1 MNEEAIFQRL
11 LALVEQYHAGRKQG
25 KFLDYL
31 DPETLAE
38 ELDLKKDADG
48 DWQQLFQWIG
58 KYLQHSVKTGHPG
71 FLNRMWS
78 GANLPSIVG
87 EIVTAVTNTSACTYE
102 GAPVS
107 TLMEHYM
114 LDTMLDLAGFGEGEG
129 QMTTGSSNGNMIA
142 MLAAR
147 NQAIETGKEQGLF
160 GHSPLLAFVSADA
173 HYSLDKAANILGLGT
188 HNLVKVPVD
197 EHGRMQPQA
206 LERLLQQH
214 SQNGKI
220 PFFVCAT
227 LGTTVRGA
235 YDSLPPLVELRE
247 KYGFWL
253 HGDGAW
259 GGAALLDDELKKH
272 FLPGIEQLDSFTWDF
287 HKMAGTN
294 LMCNVL
300 LFNHHRGTLRCV
312 CSAGEHSYL
321 FREEDKNAELDM
333 GTASLQCGRRV
344 DSLKWFLDW
353 KFFGKKGLAE
363 RIRHYLALSE
373 YAEQVV
379 HGIPEL
385 EMTVPRE
392 SFNVCFHFRTP
403 ENIPANEF
411 NLELRNRLFKQG
423 ISLVG
428 IAYIEEKLTL
438 RLLITHPDY
447 SRADVDSFFSNLVAA
462 GKELMHEHLQG

>member
-31 DPETLAE
+31 TPE
-38 ELDLKKDADG
+38 ELAAELELEKNADG
-48 DWQQLFQWIG
+48 DWQQLFQWLG
-58 KYLQHSVKTGHPG
+58 KYLQHSVKTAHPG

-87 EIVTAVTNTSACTYE
+87 EIITAVTNTSACTYE

-114 LDTMLDLAGFGEGEG
+114 LNTMLRLVGFEHGEG
-129 QMTTGSSNGNMIA
+129 QMTSGSSNGNMIA

-147 NQAIETGKEQGLF
+147 NQFAENSKDQGLF
-160 GHSPLLAFVSADA
+160 NSAPLVAFVSADS
-173 HYSLDKAANILGLGT
+173 HYSLDKAANLLGIGT
-188 HNLVKVPVD
+188 QQLIKVPVD
-197 EHGRMQPQA
+197 DRGRMRIDA
-206 LERLLQQH
+206 LESLLQQH
-214 SQNGKI
+214 QQQGHQ

-235 YDSLPPLVELRE
+235 YDPLPPLLEL
-247 KYGFWL
+247 KKQYDFWL

-259 GGAALLDDELKKH
+259 GGVALLDEELKQH
-272 FLPGIEQLDSFTWDF
+272 FLPGVEQLDSFTWDF
-287 HKMAGTN
+287 HKMPGTS
-294 LMCNVL
+294 LMCNLL
-300 LFNHHRGTLRCV
+300 LFNQQRGTLRCA

-321 FREEDKNAELDM
+321 FREEDQSAELDT

-353 KFFGKKGLAE
+353 KYFGQEGFSQ
-363 RIRHYLALSE
+363 RVRHYLSLCE
-373 YAEQVV
+373 YAEKVV
-379 HGIPEL
+379 NSTAEL
-385 EMTVPRE
+385 EMSVPRE
-392 SFNVCFHFRTP
+392 SFNVCFRFTTP
-403 ENIPANEF
+403 DNIPSNDF
-411 NLELRNRLFKQG
+411 NLELRQRLFRQG

-428 IAYIEEKLTL
+428 VAYIDEQLTL

-447 SRADVDSFFSNLVAA
+447 RQTDVEHFFSSVVST
-462 GKELMHEHLQG
+462 GTELLNEYL

>member
-31 DPETLAE
+31 EPEALAAE
-38 ELDLKKDADG
+38 LELDKDAAG
-48 DWQQLFQWIG
+48 DWQQLFQWLG

-78 GANLPSIVG
+78 DANLPSIVG
-87 EIVTAVTNTSACTYE
+87 EIITAVTNSSACTYE

-107 TLMEHYM
+107 TLMEHFM
-114 LDTMLDLAGFGEGEG
+114 LNTMLDLAGFEEGEG
-129 QMTTGSSNGNMIA
+129 QMTTGSSSGNMIA

-147 NQAIETGKEQGLF
+147 SQLDETSKENGLF
-160 GHSPLLAFVSADA
+160 GQTPLIAFVSADA
-173 HYSLDKAANILGLGT
+173 HYSLDKAANTIGIGT
-188 HNLVKVPVD
+188 RQLVKVPVD
-197 EHGRMQPQA
+197 EHGRMRPQA
-206 LERLLQQH
+206 LEDLLRQH
-214 SQNGKI
+214 RQVGNR

-227 LGTTVRGA
+227 LCTTVRGA
-235 YDSLPPLVELRE
+235 YDPLPPLVRLRD

-259 GGAALLDDELKKH
+259 GGAALLDDELRQRY
-272 FLPGIEQLDSFTWDF
+272 LVDVEQLDSFTWDF
-287 HKMAGTN
+287 HKMVGTN

-300 LFNHHRGTLRCV
+300 LLNHRRGTLRCV

-321 FREEDKNAELDM
+321 FREEDRSAELDT

-353 KFFGKKGLAE
+353 KYFGKEGLAQ
-363 RIRHYLALSE
+363 RIRHYLSLSK

-379 HGIPEL
+379 NSTPEL
-385 EMTVPRE
+385 EMSVPRE
-392 SFNVCFHFRTP
+392 SFNVCFRFATP
-403 ENIPANEF
+403 ENIPRNDF
-411 NLELRNRLFKQG
+411 NLELRNRLFREG

-428 IAYIEEKLTL
+428 IAYIDEQLTL

-447 SRADVDSFFSNLVAA
+447 SRTEVEQFFGSLVAT
-462 GKELMHEHLQG
+462 GKELLNEYLSG

>member
-31 DPETLAE
+31 EPEALAAE
-38 ELDLKKDADG
+38 LELDRDAVG
-48 DWQQLFQWIG
+48 DWQQLFQWLG

-87 EIVTAVTNTSACTYE
+87 EIITAVTNTSACTYE

-107 TLMEHYM
+107 TLIEHFMME
-114 LDTMLDLAGFGEGEG
+114 TMLDLAGFEEGEG
-129 QMTTGSSNGNMIA
+129 QMTTGSSHGNMVA

-147 NQAIETGKEQGLF
+147 SQIDETSKENGLF
-160 GHSPLLAFVSADA
+160 GQSPLVAFVSADA
-173 HYSLDKAANILGLGT
+173 HYSLDKAANIIGIGT
-188 HNLVKVPVD
+188 RQLVKVPVD
-197 EHGRMQPQA
+197 ERGRMDPQA
-206 LERLLQQH
+206 LEELLQKQ
-214 SQNGKI
+214 QQAGNR

-235 YDSLPPLVELRE
+235 YDALPPLVELRD

-259 GGAALLDDELKKH
+259 GGAALLDDELRRRY
-272 FLPGIEQLDSFTWDF
+272 LSNIEQLDSFTWDF
-287 HKMAGTN
+287 HKMAGAN

-321 FREEDKNAELDM
+321 FREEEKHAELDT

-353 KFFGKKGLAE
+353 KYFGKEGLAQ
-363 RIRHYLALSE
+363 RVRHYLSLSE

-379 HGIPEL
+379 HSTPEL

-392 SFNVCFHFRTP
+392 SFNICFHFRTP
-403 ENIPANEF
+403 EGISGNEF
-411 NLELRNRLFKQG
+411 NLELRNRLFKRG

-428 IAYIEEKLTL
+428 IAYIDEKLTL
-438 RLLITHPDY
+438 RLLLTHPEY
-447 SRADVDSFFSNLVAA
+447 THNDVDHFFDTLASV
-462 GKELMHEHLQG
+462 GKELLNEHLQG

>member
-31 DPETLAE
+31 DPDELAA
-38 ELDLKKDADG
+38 ELDLDKDAAG
-48 DWQQLFQWIG
+48 DWQQLFQWLG

-78 GANLPSIVG
+78 GANLPSIAG
-87 EIVTAVTNTSACTYE
+87 EIITAVTNTSACTYE

-114 LDTMLDLAGFGEGEG
+114 LQVMLDLAGFDEGEA

-147 NQAIETGKEQGLF
+147 NQAIETCKEKGLF
-160 GHSPLLAFVSADA
+160 GNPPLIAFVSADA

-188 HNLVKVPVD
+188 DHLIKVPVD
-197 EHGRMQPQA
+197 EHGRMRPEA
-206 LERLLQQH
+206 LEMLLQQH
-214 SQNGKI
+214 QQQGNR

-235 YDSLPPLVELRE
+235 YDPLPPLVALRE
-247 KYGFWL
+247 KYDFWL

-259 GGAALLDDELKKH
+259 GGVALLDEELQRH

-287 HKMAGTN
+287 HKMVGTN
-294 LMCNVL
+294 LMCNLL

-321 FREEDKNAELDM
+321 FREEDKNAELDT

-353 KFFGKKGLAE
+353 KYFGREGLAQ
-363 RIRHYLALSE
+363 RVRHYLSLSE
-373 YAEQVV
+373 YAEQTVNS
-379 HGIPEL
+379 IPEL
-385 EMTVPRE
+385 DMIVPRE
-392 SFNVCFHFRTP
+392 SFNICFHFRTP
-403 ENIPANEF
+403 EDISGNEF

-428 IAYIEEKLTL
+428 IAYIDERLTL
-438 RLLITHPDY
+438 RLLFTHPDY
-447 SRADVDSFFSNLVAA
+447 TRKEVDHFFDTLVAT
-462 GKELMHEHLQG
+462 GKELLDERLQG

>member
-31 DPETLAE
+31 TPDELAS
-38 ELDLKKDADG
+38 ELELGKDAHG
-48 DWQQLFQWIG
+48 DWQQLFQWLG
-58 KYLQHSVKTGHPG
+58 KYLQHSVKTAHPG

-87 EIVTAVTNTSACTYE
+87 EIITAVTNTSACTYE

-114 LDTMLDLAGFGEGEG
+114 LNTMLDLVGFKHGEG
-129 QMTTGSSNGNMIA
+129 QMTSGSSNGNMIA

-147 NQAIETGKEQGLF
+147 NHFAENSKDQGLF
-160 GHSPLLAFVSADA
+160 NSAPLVAFVSADA
-173 HYSLDKAANILGLGT
+173 HYSLDKAANLLGIGT
-188 HNLVKVPVD
+188 RQLIKVPVD
-197 EHGRMQPQA
+197 DRGRMRA
-206 LERLLQQH
+206 DVLEKLLRQCLQQG
-214 SQNGKI
+214 QQ
-220 PFFVCAT
+220 PFFVSAT

-235 YDSLPPLVELRE
+235 YDPLPALIRLRE

-259 GGAALLDDELKKH
+259 GGVALLDDELKKLY
-272 FLPGIEQLDSFTWDF
+272 LPGVEQLDSFTWDF
-287 HKMAGTN
+287 HKMPGTS
-294 LMCNVL
+294 LMCNLL
-300 LFNHHRGTLRCV
+300 LFNQQPGTLRCA

-321 FREEDKNAELDM
+321 FREEDDSAELDT

-353 KFFGKKGLAE
+353 KYFGQEGLAK
-363 RIRHYLALSE
+363 RIRHYLSLSE
-373 YAEQVV
+373 YAEAIVNSTA
-379 HGIPEL
+379 EL
-385 EMTVPRE
+385 EMSVPRE
-392 SFNVCFHFRTP
+392 SFNVCFRFKTP
-403 ENIPANEF
+403 DKLSGNEF
-411 NLELRNRLFKQG
+411 NLELRHRLFRQG

-428 IAYIEEKLTL
+428 VAYIEDKLTL

-447 SRADVDSFFSNLVAA
+447 SQTDVEHFFSAVVST
-462 GKELMHEHLQG
+462 GSELLNDYL